1 MGRNGNAQYFCVSY
15 SNIVHFTDQNWISKT
30 VICNRCVMV
39 CKTGFANW
47 NTKIALLRASMVV
60 TYYIKLFWMGA
71 DRHNGILM
79 SLLLP
84 VADTITLEANYG
96 LQINK
101 WSKVTN
107 LKLEKRRL
115 VVKCFRLHTNFRDV
129 YEIKVMLVLIG
140 FYTC

>member
-1 MGRNGNAQYFCVSY
+1 MEMLEIFAYRTVTV
-15 SNIVHFTDQNWISKT
+15 VHFTDQNWISKT
-30 VICNRCVMV
+30 VYWIRCVMI
-39 CKTGFANW
+39 CKIAITNW
-47 NTKIALLRASMVV
+47 NAKIALLRASMVV

-71 DRHNGILM
+71 DRHSGILM

-107 LKLEKRRL
+107 LKLERRRL